1 MKISASVTL
10 TKQKG
15 SIRGGISIS
24 IITIGI
30 SIIMILSSI
39 ISIRQHCFADWN
51 SEFPTSVCTARKSY
65 GDKVLLS

>member
-1 MKISASVTL
+1 MVTDKQIKISASVTL

-30 SIIMILSSI
+30 SIIMILSSR
-39 ISIRQHCFADWN
+39 ISIRHHWFSDAN
-51 SEFPTSVCTARKSY
+51 SEFPTSVISVREKQ
-65 GDKVLLS
+65 